1 MSSELR
7 KLVEKRDLTSDE
19 AFYIASSIMKGELP
33 DALVAGILIALR
45 MKGETPDEIAS
56 FVRSMRSFMI
66 KAEGSPNSI
75 DTAGTGGDG
84 MNTVNVSTASAIAV
98 SSVVPVFKHGNR
110 AVSSS
115 SGSADVLE
123 AFGYD
128 INVKPEEVSPLVR
141 KTNFVFLFAQLYHP
155 AMRNVAP
162 IRKTLGVRT
171 LFNVLGPF
179 TNPASVKRQVIG
191 VFSKDYMN
199 VLIETAKILNY
210 EKIILVHGEP
220 GIDEVSVSGK
230 TFVKILDHGKVLSE
244 EFVPEDFGASI
255 IDLNKLRTSSAE
267 ESAIRILRSSLGK
280 DREVSSFIRANI
292 AMDLLL
298 IEKVKN
304 LRDGYEMADSLLS
317 ELPSRAKQIIS
328 SHGNE
333 RKLQELL
340 DKARG

>member
-1 MSSELR
+1 M
-7 KLVEKRDLTSDE
+7 
-19 AFYIASSIMKGELP
+19 
-33 DALVAGILIALR
+33 
-45 MKGETPDEIAS
+45 
-56 FVRSMRSFMI
+56 
-66 KAEGSPNSI
+66 
-75 DTAGTGGDG
+75 
-84 MNTVNVSTASAIAV
+84 
-98 SSVVPVFKHGNR
+98 
-110 AVSSS
+110 
-115 SGSADVLE
+115 
-123 AFGYD
+123 
-128 INVKPEEVSPLVR
+128 
-141 KTNFVFLFAQLYHP
+141 
-155 AMRNVAP
+155 
-162 IRKTLGVRT
+162 
-171 LFNVLGPF
+171 
-179 TNPASVKRQVIG
+179 
-191 VFSKDYMN
+191 
-199 VLIETAKILNY
+199 
-210 EKIILVHGEP
+210 
-220 GIDEVSVSGK
+220 
-230 TFVKILDHGKVLSE
+230 KILDHGKVLSE

>member
-199 VLIETAKILNY
+199 VLIETAK
-210 EKIILVHGEP
+210 
-220 GIDEVSVSGK
+220 
-230 TFVKILDHGKVLSE
+230 F
-244 EFVPEDFGASI
+244 
-255 IDLNKLRTSSAE
+255 
-267 ESAIRILRSSLGK
+267 
-280 DREVSSFIRANI
+280 
-292 AMDLLL
+292 
-298 IEKVKN
+298 
-304 LRDGYEMADSLLS
+304 
-317 ELPSRAKQIIS
+317 
-328 SHGNE
+328 
-333 RKLQELL
+333 
-340 DKARG
+340 